1 MLFLTGT
8 GTLGLIIRKKSGDT
22 LYGISNNHVGAQES
36 TTANPTAKKG
46 DPWDPTRRH
55 MGMAKLRKDTIVTLD
70 EWTDMIPSGMGR
82 KIIMTIL

>member
-46 DPWDPTRRH
+46 DPWDSNQEAH
-55 MGMAKLRKDTIVTLD
+55 GNGQALKDTIAYF
-70 EWTDMIPSGMGR
+70 R
-82 KIIMTIL
+82 